1 MPQPFESA
9 LIAAG
14 IQGIEGQDWRTTKT
28 NISVGALCGRLKRR
42 PNKGN
47 HEWLR
52 LRRSLIPLRE
62 IAGTCPVLQ
71 YVDESKSTPAPARRT
86 INYRPALRP
95 LQNPTCPTM
104 NRVVR
109 SMYR

>member
-28 NISVGALCGRLKRR
+28 NISVGVPCGRLKRR

-52 LRRSLIPLRE
+52 LRRLIPQMFE
-62 IAGTCPVLQ
+62 FVAVAHI
-71 YVDESKSTPAPARRT
+71 ST
-86 INYRPALRP
+86 
-95 LQNPTCPTM
+95 
-104 NRVVR
+104 
-109 SMYR
+109 SD